1 LERVAQVRH
10 KQQLE
15 VWLHRVTILYL
26 ALLLQQ
32 AAVVA
37 RGGVHQQVLAQM
49 AQMVVLAAAAVGVAQ

>member
-1 LERVAQVRH
+1 LEQAVRVRH

-15 VWLHRVTILYL
+15 VWLHRVAIRYL
-26 ALLLQQ
+26 APLPLP

-49 AQMVVLAAAAVGVAQ
+49 VQMAVLVAAAVGVAQ